1 MANGFKTLIILPHI
15 KLKQMAKT
23 IGKWI
28 EEAISLTPEEKA
40 KAIAYATKYVLPNG
54 SQTSPLDVEASSFHD
69 AIGGAFVFYETD
81 EGHDYW
87 WNIALLEE
95 KAMDKLYDYSAE

>member
-1 MANGFKTLIILPHI
+1 
-15 KLKQMAKT
+15 MAKT
-23 IGKWI
+23 NGQWI
-28 EEAISLTPEEKA
+28 DDAIALTPQEKEKA
-40 KAIAYATKYVLPNG
+40 KAYATQYVLPNG
-54 SQTSPLDVEASSFHD
+54 SQINPLDVKSNSFRD
-69 AIGGAFVFYETD
+69 ALAGSFIFSETD

>member
-1 MANGFKTLIILPHI
+1 MK
-15 KLKQMAKT
+15 KT
-23 IGKWI
+23 IGQWI
-28 EEAISLTPEEKA
+28 NEAISLTPEEKEKA
-40 KAIAYATKYVLPNG
+40 KAYATKWVLPNG
-54 SQTSPLDVEASSFHD
+54 SQVSPLDIESSSFQS
-69 AIGGAFVFYETD
+69 AIGGAFVFSETD

>member
-1 MANGFKTLIILPHI
+1 ME
-15 KLKQMAKT
+15 KT

-28 EEAISLTPEEKA
+28 DEAISLTPEEKEKA
-40 KAIAYATKYVLPNG
+40 KAYATKYVLPNG
-54 SQTSPLDVEASSFHD
+54 SQINPLDTKSTSFHD
-69 AIGGAFVFYETD
+69 ALAGSFIFNETD
-81 EGHDYW
+81 EGHTYW

>member
-1 MANGFKTLIILPHI
+1 
-15 KLKQMAKT
+15 MAKT
-23 IGKWI
+23 VGQWI
-28 EEAISLTPEEKA
+28 DEAISLTPQEKEKA
-40 KAIAYATKYVLPNG
+40 KAYATEYRLPNG
-54 SQTSPLDVEASSFHD
+54 SQISTLEVKANSFRD
-69 AIGGAFVFYETD
+69 ALAGSFVFSETK